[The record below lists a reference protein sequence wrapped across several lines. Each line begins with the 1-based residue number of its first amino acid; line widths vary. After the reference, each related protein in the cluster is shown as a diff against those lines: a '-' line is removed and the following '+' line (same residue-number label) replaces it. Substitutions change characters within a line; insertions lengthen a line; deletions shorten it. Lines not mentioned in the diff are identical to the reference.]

1 MPGMGKSVI
10 HIFGASGSGTTTL
23 GKYISEKL
31 GYFFMDSDDYFWLPT
46 DPKYTAK
53 RDREQRIQ
61 LMKKDMETRDK
72 VVISGSLTDWGDCL
86 IPCFTLCLRLVI
98 EPEARLARLKEREK
112 RHFGSR
118 IAPGGD
124 MYENHLKFM
133 EWAAQYDEGGVE
145 VRSKAKHDEW
155 QKLLTCRVLVLNGAD
170 TLEHNLE
177 AVRKALE
184 VSSLYK

>member
-1 MPGMGKSVI
+1 
-10 HIFGASGSGTTTL
+10 
-23 GKYISEKL
+23 
-31 GYFFMDSDDYFWLPT
+31 
-46 DPKYTAK
+46 
-53 RDREQRIQ
+53 
-61 LMKKDMETRDK
+61 
-72 VVISGSLTDWGDCL
+72 
-86 IPCFTLCLRLVI
+86 
-98 EPEARLARLKEREK
+98 
-112 RHFGSR
+112 
-118 IAPGGD
+118 